1 MSIMKKAA
9 AMLSMVAL
17 IGSTMALPAF
27 ADGGQE
33 VKTLAHWKFQDVAG
47 YYTGSVDDDNI
58 TFVDLTGNGND
69 LVPVTAGNGD
79 QLDIFMWDDGCDIP
93 TAKGSTALKMDNTKV
108 KAATV
113 DPYTAEETSYTGGY
127 TSGKYLETV
136 ESAPLNNTQFEHG
149 FAFEIVYKLSPE
161 LDNNYN
167 RYTGLFSRQG
177 VVEGANEPPFSIAL
191 AEWNNE
197 ETTGTL
203 GANGTWMQY
212 VHVDP
217 DGMKT
222 NNEYDSAMMYA
233 GDWHH
238 ILVTSD
244 GELTEIYVD
253 GEDIDLVGESS
264 LIAITDPSYRWE
276 VGVGRK
282 DGAGHEGDSKNEMSP
297 KGMIRRLFAGTI
309 SEIRVCDGYMSLE
322 DSLWFKAAS
331 YDSIPTPVETAEAP
345 AEAAPAEEA
354 PAAATYP
361 ASGADGSIIN
371 GTVIGNETGW
381 GDNAAA
387 GAAAAFDGDAATF
400 FDPLGVG
407 DGFCGIDAGESY
419 ILDKV
424 VILSRADWNARFVGA
439 MIQGSNDGENWT
451 TLWTSDVEGTN
462 PDYYTVTEFE
472 NNTGYSQFRYFNE
485 TNHGDVAEV
494 EFYGQPGKVE
504 ALPGFETADEA
515 VASIGKTAIAG
526 YTFKEGSGGNGGEGP
541 ENIWD
546 GDTATKFCTG
556 EFPISSTAELDGWY
570 KVDGIVM
577 ATANDNAEY
586 NGRLPSAWTVSGSA
600 DGENW
605 TVIASGDESFF
616 DEVNFRYFAGDA
628 SSDAVKFV
636 KFDAEGA
643 SSGCFQISELV
654 LTGAKTDAPAAPV
667 DQTLDQKAEAPNT
680 FDFGI
685 IAAAAAVVSLGGFA
699 LTKKKH

>member
-9 AMLSMVAL
+9 ALLSMVAL

-69 LVPVTAGNGD
+69 LVPATAGNGD

-93 TAKGSTALKMDNTKV
+93 TAKGNTALKMDNTKA

-127 TSGKYLETV
+127 TSGKYLQTV
-136 ESAPLNNTQFEHG
+136 ESAPLNNMQFEHG

-197 ETTGTL
+197 ESTGTL

-264 LIAITDPSYRWE
+264 LINITDPSYRWE

-282 DGAGHEGDSKNEMSP
+282 NGEGHESDSKNVNSP
-297 KGMIRRLFAGTI
+297 EGMIRRLFAGTI

-345 AEAAPAEEA
+345 AEEAPAEEPAVEEPAEAPAEEA
-354 PAAATYP
+354 PAEEPAVEEPAEAPAEEPAAE
-361 ASGADGSIIN
+361 SKGFAD
-371 GTVIGNETGW
+371 V
-381 GDNAAA
+381 NAAA
-387 GAAAAFDGDAATF
+387 DGKGIITAYTF
-400 FDPLGVG
+400 
-407 DGFCGIDAGESY
+407 
-419 ILDKV
+419 
-424 VILSRADWNARFVGA
+424 
-439 MIQGSNDGENWT
+439 T
-451 TLWTSDVEGTN
+451 EGTN
-462 PDYYTVTEFE
+462 
-472 NNTGYSQFRYFNE
+472 
-485 TNHGDVAEV
+485 
-494 EFYGQPGKVE
+494 
-504 ALPGFETADEA
+504 GF
-515 VASIGKTAIAG
+515 
-526 YTFKEGSGGNGGEGP
+526 GGEGA
-541 ENIWD
+541 ENLFD
-546 GDTATKFCTG
+546 GDTATKFCTN
-556 EFPISSTAELDGWY
+556 EFPAEAVAELDGIY
-570 KVDGIVM
+570 KVTGFTM
-577 ATANDNAEY
+577 ATANDNADW
-586 NGRLPSAWTVSGSA
+586 NGRSPNAWTISVSA

-605 TVIASGDESFF
+605 TELASGDDTFF
-616 DEVNFRYFAGDA
+616 EETNFTYYVGDA
-628 SSDAVKFV
+628 SAEGVSYVKFN
-636 KFDAEGA
+636 AAGTA
-643 SSGCFQISELV
+643 SGTFQVSELT
-654 LTGAKTDAPAAPV
+654 LFGEKTAEAVETPEAV
-667 DQTLDQKAEAPNT
+667 DEAMDDKAEAPQT
-680 FDFGI
+680 FDFGVV
-685 IAAAAAVVSLGGFA
+685 AAVTAVISLAGFA
-699 LTKKKH
+699 ASKKRH

>member
-1 MSIMKKAA
+1 MSILKKAA
-9 AMLSMVAL
+9 ALLSVL
-17 IGSTMALPAF
+17 TVVGSTLAVPAA

-33 VKTLAHWKFQDVAG
+33 VKTLAHWKFQDVKG

-69 LVPVTAGNGD
+69 LVPATAGNGD

-93 TAKGSTALKMDNTKV
+93 TAKGNTALKLDNTKA

-127 TSGKYLETV
+127 TSGKYLQTV
-136 ESAPLNNTQFEHG
+136 ETAPLNNTQFDHG

-197 ETTGTL
+197 ESTGTL

-253 GEDIDLVGESS
+253 GEDIDMVGESS
-264 LIAITDPSYRWE
+264 LINITDPSYRWE

-282 DGAGHEGDSKNEMSP
+282 NGEGHESDSKNVNSP
-297 KGMIRRLFAGTI
+297 EGMIRRLFAGTI
-309 SEIRVCDGYMSLE
+309 SEIRVCDGYLSLE

-331 YDSIPTPVETAEAP
+331 YDTVPEPVAAAEEP
-345 AEAAPAEEA
+345 AAEEPAPAEEPAAEEPA
-354 PAAATYP
+354 PAEEPAAEEP
-361 ASGADGSIIN
+361 AAEEPAAESKGFA
-371 GTVIGNETGW
+371 TVE
-381 GDNAAA
+381 DAAA
-387 GAAAAFDGDAATF
+387 GKT
-400 FDPLGVG
+400 
-407 DGFCGIDAGESY
+407 
-419 ILDKV
+419 
-424 VILSRADWNARFVGA
+424 VIS
-439 MIQGSNDGENWT
+439 
-451 TLWTSDVEGTN
+451 
-462 PDYYTVTEFE
+462 
-472 NNTGYSQFRYFNE
+472 
-485 TNHGDVAEV
+485 
-494 EFYGQPGKVE
+494 
-504 ALPGFETADEA
+504 
-515 VASIGKTAIAG
+515 G
-526 YTFKEGSGGNGGEGP
+526 YTFVEGSNGFGGEGA
-541 ENIWD
+541 ENLWD
-546 GDTATKFCTG
+546 GDTATKFCTN
-556 EFPISSTAELDGWY
+556 EFPVVSVAELDGVY
-570 KVDGIVM
+570 NINGFTM
-577 ATANDNAEY
+577 ATANDNADY
-586 NGRLPSAWTVSGSA
+586 NGRNPNDWTISVSA

-605 TVIASGDESFF
+605 TELAKGDDTFF
-616 DEVNFRYFAGDA
+616 EETNFTYYAGEA
-628 SSDAVKFV
+628 AAEGVSYVKFEAASTAANLFQV
-636 KFDAEGA
+636 SELNLLGEKTADKAADAE
-643 SSGCFQISELV
+643 
-654 LTGAKTDAPAAPV
+654 TV
-667 DQTLDQKAEAPNT
+667 DQAMDDKAEAPQT

-685 IAAAAAVVSLGGFA
+685 AAAVAAVVSLAGFA
-699 LTKKKH
+699 ASKKHH